1 MAGTEAAS
9 SGRHAIA
16 SIYRSHHGW
25 LLNLLSRKLGNMEC
39 AADLAHDTFA
49 RLIHAGDAASLR
61 EPRAYL
67 TTVST
72 NLTADYFRRQA
83 LERAYLEALACL
95 PEPTVPSPE
104 DRALILESL
113 TAISCA
119 LDRLPARVRDIF
131 LLSQVDGLP
140 YRDIADEMGITVNMV
155 QKAMAKAYVQCCR
168 VLQR

>member
-9 SGRHAIA
+9 SGRHAFA

-25 LLNLLSRKLGNMEC
+25 LLSLLLRKLGNIDS

-49 RLIHAGDAASLR
+49 RLLKAGDAASLR

-83 LERAYLEALACL
+83 LERAYLEAVACL
-95 PEPTVPSPE
+95 PEPTAPSPE
-104 DRALILESL
+104 SRALILESL

-131 LLSQVDGLP
+131 LLAQVDGLP
-140 YRDIADEMGITVNMV
+140 YRDIADQMGVTVNVV
-155 QKAMAKAYVQCCR
+155 QKAMAKAYVQCCL
-168 VLQR
+168 VLNR

>member
-1 MAGTEAAS
+1 MALTEPAGG
-9 SGRHAIA
+9 SGQAFT

-25 LLNLLSRKLGNMEC
+25 LLKLLSRKLGNIES

-49 RLIHAGDAASLR
+49 RLLHAGDAASLR

-72 NLTADYFRRQA
+72 RLAADFFRRQA
-83 LERAYLEALACL
+83 LERAYLDAIAGL
-95 PEPTVPSPE
+95 PEPAVPSPE
-104 DRALILESL
+104 TRALVLEAL
-113 TAISCA
+113 TAISHA

-140 YRDIADEMGITVNMV
+140 YRDIAEEMGITVNMV
-155 QKAMAKAYVQCCR
+155 QKAMAKAYVQCCL
-168 VLQR
+168 VLNR